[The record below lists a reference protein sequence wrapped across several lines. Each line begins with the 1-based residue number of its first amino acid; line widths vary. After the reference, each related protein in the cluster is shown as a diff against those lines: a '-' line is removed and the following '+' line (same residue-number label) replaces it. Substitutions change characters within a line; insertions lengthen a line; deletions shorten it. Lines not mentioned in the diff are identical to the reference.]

1 MALLNFKHGLLAN
14 LPAAVT
20 PGVVYITSDE
30 RAMYVDVPTGETTA
44 ERIRIGDFRQY
55 AKLSD
60 LVSDLTSWGS
70 AIDTSKI
77 SDTAFYYCVEENAL
91 LKWNKAAS
99 KWVRINSTEDVDA
112 IKTILNG
119 ADGKSGLVAGVAANT
134 SSISALDG
142 RVGTLET
149 AVEDLVGSG
158 EGSIDDRIADAINTE
173 IAARNKAIEDAVKV
187 EKERA
192 EKIEG
197 ELNTELERIVEVV
210 EGANGDGGLKA
221 QVAANTNSINILK
234 GDNTV
239 NGSVAKT
246 VKDAVDSAKTAIL
259 GGTTHTVKEAYDLA
273 EDANSL
279 AGQANTAAG
288 AAQGLA
294 EAAMPKTG
302 GTFTG
307 DVNLASS
314 KYLSVNEPTANAH
327 ATSKQYVD
335 GKASALLGTS
345 GVAGDTI
352 YGALKAAA
360 DANTLAGQANTKAE
374 AAMPKAGGAFEGNVS
389 FNSGKTL
396 TVNAPTSDSHAATKK
411 YVDDK
416 EKAIMGT
423 ANTAGNTVYGALKA
437 AADAQS
443 TANSANTTAERAD
456 TTANSALGK
465 IDAFMAA
472 AEVGDAAID
481 TLKELQEYLE
491 GNGVIADDIVTTL
504 GALKTSVGAS
514 GDPASATGSVY
525 ARIAKNVADIS
536 TNASNIDKNTTSINN
551 INNTIANLTW
561 GTF

>member
-1 MALLNFKHGLLAN
+1 MAFLNFKHGLLAN

-60 LVSDLTSWGS
+60 LVSDLTSWDS

-91 LKWNKAAS
+91 LKWNKVAS

-112 IKTILNG
+112 IKVLLNG
-119 ADGKSGLVAGVAANT
+119 ADGKSGLVASVAANT

-158 EGSIDDRIADAINTE
+158 KGSIDDKIANAINTE
-173 IAARNKAIEDAVKV
+173 IAARNKAIGDAVKV

-197 ELNTELERIVEVV
+197 ELNTELDRIVGVV
-210 EGANGDGGLKA
+210 EGDKGLKA
-221 QVAANTNSINILK
+221 QVTANTNSINTLK

-259 GGTTHTVKEAYDLA
+259 GDTTHTVKEAYDLA
-273 EDANSL
+273 DAANSL
-279 AGQANTAAG
+279 AGQANTTAG

-307 DVNLASS
+307 NVNLASG
-314 KYLSVNEPTANAH
+314 KYLSVNEPTADAH

-345 GVAGDTI
+345 GKAGNTI

-374 AAMPKAGGAFEGNVS
+374 AAMPKTGGAFTGNVS

-396 TVNAPTSDSHAATKK
+396 TVNAPTNDSHAATKK

-437 AADAQS
+437 AADAQN
-443 TANSANTTAERAD
+443 TANSANTLAGRAN

-465 IDAFMAA
+465 INAFMAA

-514 GDPASATGSVY
+514 GDAASATGSVY
-525 ARIAKNVADIS
+525 ARIAKNAADIS
-536 TNASNIDKNTTSINN
+536 ANTGNINKNTTAIDNINN
-551 INNTIANLTW
+551 IVANLTW

>member
-112 IKTILNG
+112 IKVLLNG
-119 ADGKSGLVAGVAANT
+119 ADGKSGLVASVAANT
-134 SSISALDG
+134 SSISALDD

-158 EGSIDDRIADAINTE
+158 EGSIDDRIAGAIKTE
-173 IAARNKAIEDAVKV
+173 IAARDKAIEDAVKV

-197 ELNTELERIVEVV
+197 ELNTELDRIVVVV
-210 EGANGDGGLKA
+210 EGDKGLKA
-221 QVAANTNSINILK
+221 QVTANTASINTLK

-273 EDANSL
+273 EGANSL

-294 EAAMPKTG
+294 AAAMPKTG

-307 DVNLASS
+307 NVNLASG

-345 GVAGDTI
+345 GAAGNTI

-374 AAMPKAGGAFEGNVS
+374 AAMPKTGGAFTGNVS
-389 FNSGKTL
+389 FNDGKTL
-396 TVNAPTSDSHAATKK
+396 TINTPTSDSHAATKK

-443 TANSANTTAERAD
+443 TANSANTLAGQAN

-514 GDPASATGSVY
+514 GDPAGATGSVY

>member
-77 SDTAFYYCVEENAL
+77 SDTAFYYCALENAL
-91 LKWNKAAS
+91 LKWNKDTS

-119 ADGKSGLVAGVAANT
+119 ADGKSGLVAGVAANA
-134 SSISALDG
+134 SSISALDS

-192 EKIEG
+192 EKIES
-197 ELNTELERIVEVV
+197 ELNTELDRIVGVV
-210 EGANGDGGLKA
+210 EGDGGLKA
-221 QVAANTNSINILK
+221 QVAANTNSINTLK

-259 GGTTHTVKEAYDLA
+259 GGTAHTVKEAYDLA
-273 EDANSL
+273 EGANS
-279 AGQANTAAG
+279 
-288 AAQGLA
+288 
-294 EAAMPKTG
+294 
-302 GTFTG
+302 
-307 DVNLASS
+307 
-314 KYLSVNEPTANAH
+314 
-327 ATSKQYVD
+327 
-335 GKASALLGTS
+335 
-345 GVAGDTI
+345 
-352 YGALKAAA
+352 
-360 DANTLAGQANTKAE
+360 LAGQANTKAE
-374 AAMPKAGGAFEGNVS
+374 AAMPKAGGAFEGDVS

-423 ANTAGNTVYGALKA
+423 ENTAGNTVYGALKA

-443 TANSANTTAERAD
+443 TANSANTLAGQAN

-514 GDPASATGSVY
+514 GDTASATGSVY
-525 ARIAKNVADIS
+525 ARIAKNAADIS
-536 TNASNIDKNTTSINN
+536 TNTGNIDKNTTAINN
-551 INNTIANLTW
+551 INDIVANLTW

>member
-1 MALLNFKHGLLAN
+1 MAFLNFKHGLLAN

-77 SDTAFYYCVEENAL
+77 SDTAFYYCVKENAL
-91 LKWNKAAS
+91 LKWNKVAS

-112 IKTILNG
+112 IKVLLNG
-119 ADGKSGLVAGVAANT
+119 ADGKSGLVASVAANT

-158 EGSIDDRIADAINTE
+158 KGSIDDRIANAINTE
-173 IAARNKAIEDAVKV
+173 IAARNKAIGDAVKV

-197 ELNTELERIVEVV
+197 ELNTELDRIVGVV
-210 EGANGDGGLKA
+210 EGDKGLKA
-221 QVAANTNSINILK
+221 QVTANTNSINTLK

-259 GGTTHTVKEAYDLA
+259 GDTTHTVKEAYDLA
-273 EDANSL
+273 EAANSL
-279 AGQANTAAG
+279 AGQANTTAG

-307 DVNLASS
+307 NVNLASG

-345 GVAGDTI
+345 GAAGNTI

-374 AAMPKAGGAFEGNVS
+374 AAMPKAGGAFKGNVS

-423 ANTAGNTVYGALKA
+423 KNTTGDTVYGALKA

-443 TANSANTTAERAD
+443 TANSANSLAGRAN

-465 IDAFMAA
+465 INAFMTA

-514 GDPASATGSVY
+514 GDAASATGSVY
-525 ARIAKNVADIS
+525 ARIAKNVVDIS

>member
-1 MALLNFKHGLLAN
+1 MAFLNFKHGLLAN

-60 LVSDLTSWGS
+60 LVSDLTSWDS

-112 IKTILNG
+112 IKVLLNG
-119 ADGKSGLVAGVAANT
+119 ADGKSGLVASVAANT

-158 EGSIDDRIADAINTE
+158 EGSIDDRIANAINTE
-173 IAARNKAIEDAVKV
+173 IAARNKAIGDAVKV

-197 ELNTELERIVEVV
+197 ELNTELDRIVGVV
-210 EGANGDGGLKA
+210 EGDKGLKA
-221 QVAANTNSINILK
+221 QVTANTNSINTLK

-259 GGTTHTVKEAYDLA
+259 GDTTHTVKEAYDLA
-273 EDANSL
+273 DAANSL
-279 AGQANTAAG
+279 AGQANTTAG

-307 DVNLASS
+307 NVNLASG
-314 KYLSVNEPTANAH
+314 KYLSVNEPTADAH

-345 GVAGDTI
+345 GKAGNTI

-374 AAMPKAGGAFEGNVS
+374 AAMPKTGGAFTGNVS

-396 TVNAPTSDSHAATKK
+396 TVNAPTNDSHAATKK

-437 AADAQS
+437 AADAQN
-443 TANSANTTAERAD
+443 TANSANTLAGRAN

-465 IDAFMAA
+465 INAFMAA

-514 GDPASATGSVY
+514 GDAASATGSVY
-525 ARIAKNVADIS
+525 ARIAKNAADIS
-536 TNASNIDKNTTSINN
+536 ANTGNINKNTTAINN
-551 INNTIANLTW
+551 INDIVANLTW

>member
-134 SSISALDG
+134 SSISALDS

-173 IAARNKAIEDAVKV
+173 IVARNKAIEDAVKV

-197 ELNTELERIVEVV
+197 ELNTELNRIVGVV
-210 EGANGDGGLKA
+210 EGDKGLKA
-221 QVAANTNSINILK
+221 QVAANTNSINTLK

-259 GGTTHTVKEAYDLA
+259 GDTTHTVKEAYDLA
-273 EDANSL
+273 EAANSL
-279 AGQANTAAG
+279 AGQANTTAG

-307 DVNLASS
+307 NVNLASG

-345 GVAGDTI
+345 GKAGNTI

-360 DANTLAGQANTKAE
+360 DANTLAGQAN
-374 AAMPKAGGAFEGNVS
+374 
-389 FNSGKTL
+389 
-396 TVNAPTSDSHAATKK
+396 
-411 YVDDK
+411 
-416 EKAIMGT
+416 
-423 ANTAGNTVYGALKA
+423 
-437 AADAQS
+437 
-443 TANSANTTAERAD
+443 

-514 GDPASATGSVY
+514 GDAASATGSVY

-551 INNTIANLTW
+551 INNIIANLTW

>member
-1 MALLNFKHGLLAN
+1 MAFLNFKHGLLAN

-60 LVSDLTSWGS
+60 LVSDLTSWDS

-91 LKWNKAAS
+91 LKWNKVAS

-112 IKTILNG
+112 IKVLLNG
-119 ADGKSGLVAGVAANT
+119 ADGKSGLVASVAANT

-158 EGSIDDRIADAINTE
+158 KGSIDDKIANAINTE

-197 ELNTELERIVEVV
+197 ELNTELDRIVGVV
-210 EGANGDGGLKA
+210 EGDKGLKA
-221 QVAANTNSINILK
+221 QVTANTNSINTLK

-259 GGTTHTVKEAYDLA
+259 GDTTHTVKEAYDLA
-273 EDANSL
+273 DAANSL
-279 AGQANTAAG
+279 AGQANTTAG

-307 DVNLASS
+307 NVNLASG
-314 KYLSVNEPTANAH
+314 KYLSVNEPTADAH

-345 GVAGDTI
+345 GKAGNTI

-374 AAMPKAGGAFEGNVS
+374 AAMPKTGGAFTGNVS

-396 TVNAPTSDSHAATKK
+396 TVNAPTNDSHAATKK

-437 AADAQS
+437 AADAQN
-443 TANSANTTAERAD
+443 TANSANTLAGRAN

-465 IDAFMAA
+465 INAFMAA

-514 GDPASATGSVY
+514 GDAASATGSVY
-525 ARIAKNVADIS
+525 ARIAKNAADIS
-536 TNASNIDKNTTSINN
+536 ANTGNINKNTTAINN
-551 INNTIANLTW
+551 INDIVANLTW

>member
-1 MALLNFKHGLLAN
+1 MAFLNFKHGLLAN

-60 LVSDLTSWGS
+60 LVSDLTSWDS

-91 LKWNKAAS
+91 LKWNKVAS

-112 IKTILNG
+112 IKVLLNG
-119 ADGKSGLVAGVAANT
+119 ADGKSGLVASVAANT

-158 EGSIDDRIADAINTE
+158 KGSIDDKIANAINTE
-173 IAARNKAIEDAVKV
+173 IAARNKAIGDAVKV

-197 ELNTELERIVEVV
+197 ELNTELDRIVGVV
-210 EGANGDGGLKA
+210 EGDKGLKA
-221 QVAANTNSINILK
+221 QVTANTNSINTLK

-259 GGTTHTVKEAYDLA
+259 GDTTHTVKEAYDLA
-273 EDANSL
+273 DAANSL
-279 AGQANTAAG
+279 AGQANTTAG

-307 DVNLASS
+307 NVNLASG
-314 KYLSVNEPTANAH
+314 KYLSVNEPTADAH

-345 GVAGDTI
+345 GKAGNTI

-374 AAMPKAGGAFEGNVS
+374 AAMPKTGGAFTGNVS

-396 TVNAPTSDSHAATKK
+396 TVNAPTNDSHAATKK

-437 AADAQS
+437 AADAQN
-443 TANSANTTAERAD
+443 TANSANTLAGRAN

-465 IDAFMAA
+465 INAFMAA

-514 GDPASATGSVY
+514 GDAASATGSVY
-525 ARIAKNVADIS
+525 ARIAKNAADIS
-536 TNASNIDKNTTSINN
+536 ANTGNINKNTTAINN
-551 INNTIANLTW
+551 INDIVANLTW

>member
-1 MALLNFKHGLLAN
+1 MAFLNFKHGLLAN

-60 LVSDLTSWGS
+60 LVSDLTSWDS

-112 IKTILNG
+112 IKVLLNG
-119 ADGKSGLVAGVAANT
+119 ADGKSGLVASVAANT

-158 EGSIDDRIADAINTE
+158 EGSIDDRIADAIITE

-197 ELNTELERIVEVV
+197 ELNTELDRIVGVV
-210 EGANGDGGLKA
+210 EGDKGLKA
-221 QVAANTNSINILK
+221 QVTANTNSINTLK

-259 GGTTHTVKEAYDLA
+259 GDTTHTVKEAYDLA
-273 EDANSL
+273 DAANSL
-279 AGQANTAAG
+279 AGQANTTAG

-307 DVNLASS
+307 NVNLASG
-314 KYLSVNEPTANAH
+314 KYLSVNEPTADAH

-345 GVAGDTI
+345 GKAGNTI

-374 AAMPKAGGAFEGNVS
+374 AAMPKTGGAFTGNVS

-396 TVNAPTSDSHAATKK
+396 TVNAPTNDSHAATKK

-437 AADAQS
+437 AADAQN
-443 TANSANTTAERAD
+443 TANSANTLAGRAN

-465 IDAFMAA
+465 INAFMAA

-514 GDPASATGSVY
+514 GDAASATGSVY
-525 ARIAKNVADIS
+525 ARIAKNAADIS
-536 TNASNIDKNTTSINN
+536 ANTGNINKNTTAINN
-551 INNTIANLTW
+551 INDIVANLTW

>member
-20 PGVVYITSDE
+20 PGAVYITSDE
-30 RAMYVDVPTGETTA
+30 RAMSVDVPTGETTA

-134 SSISALDG
+134 SSISALDS

-197 ELNTELERIVEVV
+197 ELNTELDRIVGVV
-210 EGANGDGGLKA
+210 EGDKGLKA
-221 QVAANTNSINILK
+221 QVTANTASINTLK

-259 GGTTHTVKEAYDLA
+259 GDTTHTVKEAYDLA
-273 EDANSL
+273 EAANSL
-279 AGQANTAAG
+279 AGQANTTAG

-307 DVNLASS
+307 NVNLASG
-314 KYLSVNEPTANAH
+314 KYLSVNEPTADAH

-345 GVAGDTI
+345 GEAGNTI

-423 ANTAGNTVYGALKA
+423 ENTTGDTVYGALKA

-443 TANSANTTAERAD
+443 TANSANTLAGQAN

-504 GALKTSVGAS
+504 GVLKTSVGAS
-514 GDPASATGSVY
+514 GDAASATGSVY
-525 ARIAKNVADIS
+525 ARIAKNAADIS
-536 TNASNIDKNTTSINN
+536 ANTGNIDKNTTAIDN
-551 INNTIANLTW
+551 INDIVANLTW